1 MQQNGL
7 YRTSVIQP
15 YACMTTIMTLLQVLN
30 TAANVEINLLKVL
43 VSRSK
48 LLKLVSNQRTAY
60 QLRLFNVMIMNVI
73 SLMVAI
79 HVYNV
84 MTLYRYRYRGI
95 YNIIYLDI
103 DTTVHV
109 LIRGKLKVLLY
120 LTYKLL
126 KLS

>member
-1 MQQNGL
+1 
-7 YRTSVIQP
+7 
-15 YACMTTIMTLLQVLN
+15 MTTIMTLLQVLN